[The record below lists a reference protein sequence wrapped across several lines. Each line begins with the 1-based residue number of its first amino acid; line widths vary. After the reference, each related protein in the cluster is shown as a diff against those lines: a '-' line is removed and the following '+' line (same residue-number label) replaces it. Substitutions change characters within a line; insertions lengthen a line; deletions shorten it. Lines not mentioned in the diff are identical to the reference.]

1 MYERVVHS
9 GIYTNAACRSPQRHA
24 AAGFHSVT
32 ENRKALLQQGLI
44 HITQYSDKLHLDF

>member
-1 MYERVVHS
+1 MYGRVVHR
-9 GIYTNAACRSPQRHA
+9 GICTNAECCSPRRHA

-32 ENRKALLQQGLI
+32 ENREALLQQGLI